1 MKFNLGENMA
11 RIQTQ
16 TGVRNVQEEIYKGRK
31 IEVVTGYDSLS
42 DKWPFH
48 IYIDGEHLV
57 GQWKADRMVEAFES
71 GFRIAQ
77 EQLDRI

>member
-1 MKFNLGENMA
+1 MA

-16 TGVRNVQEEIYKGRK
+16 HGARNVQEEVYKGRK
-31 IEVVTGYDSLS
+31 IEVVAGYDSLS

-48 IYIDGEHLV
+48 IYIDGEHLL
-57 GQWKADRMVEAFES
+57 GQWKADRMDEAFES

-77 EQLDRI
+77 EQLDRV